1 MNKGYF
7 NSFNAINLFVLIIVY
22 VESKYLFPDNYYD
35 LGSPSTSNGL
45 GNLQA
50 GCSYNNGTINNS
62 TVIELGN
69 CGGYLYFIQLQIG
82 SNKQTFNFQFDTG
95 IIFNY

>member
-1 MNKGYF
+1 M
-7 NSFNAINLFVLIIVY
+7 
-22 VESKYLFPDNYYD
+22 
-35 LGSPSTSNGL
+35 

-95 IIFNY
+95 IILTY